1 MSIVH
6 RITFFGLIY
15 LLMPLGLFAQDL
27 DYEDNFFSYERFYL
41 QAAMLKEA
49 SESADVRG
57 NIKLYMRN
65 FSDGVY
71 AIGIGDLKEAKT
83 KLLKAHTVWPEY
95 FVTDFLLARVS
106 EDMKEYKLSAK
117 FYKSYLNK
125 LKALSEGK
133 YRVSGPLMLQI
144 TPYPIENYN
153 DAYRLVKYRL
163 DYYGID
169 LAKVRPF
176 YTIPGFLRFLII
188 LTILGTGY
196 IVLAYKI
203 VPYIKKRA
211 LIINPPEGSWTC
223 KNCGTSNINV
233 LKECEK
239 CGQKR

>member
-1 MSIVH
+1 MSIIRKV
-6 RITFFGLIY
+6 TFFTLIY
-15 LLMPLGLFAQDL
+15 FLIPLGLFAQDP

-71 AIGIGDLKEAKT
+71 AIGIGDLEEAKT

-106 EDMKEYKLSAK
+106 EDMKEYKLSAQ

-125 LKALSEGK
+125 LKALSEGR

-153 DAYRLVKYRL
+153 DAHRLVKYRL

-176 YTIPGFLRFLII
+176 YTIPGFLRFLIVVVV
-188 LTILGTGY
+188 LGSGY
-196 IVLAYKI
+196 AIMAYRV
-203 VPYIKKRA
+203 VPYVKKRWS
-211 LIINPPEGSWTC
+211 IINPQEGVWVC
-223 KNCGTSNINV
+223 KKCGTPNINIR
-233 LKECEK
+233 KECEK
-239 CGQKR
+239 CGEKK